1 MSQPQT
7 TREEKSMPVLY
18 MALELGW
25 SKWVLGFAQERGEKP
40 RQRTV
45 AARDLGSLQR
55 EIDLARTRLG
65 LPANCR
71 VISCYEAGRDGFWL
85 HRCLLALGVENLVV
99 DSSSIEVS
107 RRARHAKSDGL
118 DVQKLLALL
127 IRYDQGER
135 KVWSVVRVPSPQE
148 EDARQPHREL
158 EELKAQ
164 RTELCNR
171 MRGLLASQG
180 LDPGA
185 GKKRLACWP
194 QLLLWDG
201 SELGSALR
209 ARLEREQVR
218 LEVVEE
224 QIRAVE
230 AQRREQLERST
241 EAAVELVRHLKRLRS
256 LGPAS
261 SWLLVRELFSWRQF
275 QNRRQ
280 LSALAGLAPTPRRSG
295 DSLDQDQG
303 ITGGN
308 RRVRRMMIE
317 IAWLWQRLQPRSQL
331 TLWFKQRFA
340 GGNGRSRRVG
350 IVALARKLLVALWRY
365 CTTGEIP
372 EGAELKPA

>member
-1 MSQPQT
+1 MSQT
-7 TREEKSMPVLY
+7 TRLEEKSMPVLY

-25 SKWVLGFAQERGEKP
+25 SKWVLGFARQRGEKP
-40 RQRTV
+40 RQRTL
-45 AARDLGSLQR
+45 AARDLEALRR
-55 EIDLARTRLG
+55 EIELARTRLG
-65 LPANCR
+65 LPTNSR

-85 HRCLLALGVENLVV
+85 HRCLLGLGVENLVV

-185 GKKRLACWP
+185 GKKRLARWP

-201 SELGSALR
+201 SEVGSSLR
-209 ARLEREQVR
+209 ARLEREQAR
-218 LEVVEE
+218 LEMVEK
-224 QIRAVE
+224 QIRVVE

-241 EAAVELVRHLKRLRS
+241 ERTVEMVRHLKRLRS
-256 LGPAS
+256 IGPAS
-261 SWLLVRELFSWRQF
+261 SWLLVRELFGWRQF

-280 LSALAGLAPTPRRSG
+280 LAALAGLAPTPRRSG
-295 DSLDQDQG
+295 DSLDQEQG
-303 ITGGN
+303 IVGGN
-308 RRVRRMMIE
+308 GRVRRMMIE

-331 TLWFKQRFA
+331 SLWFKQRFA